1 MRRPPVFR
9 RLALAAAVALAVAGV
24 PAAAPAMI
32 TNGSFEQGDFTGWFR
47 GGDRSIQDSSFGVT
61 PPDGSNQVLLTT
73 INDGVNDPLE
83 PASFSG
89 NSAFPER
96 FLEDFLELPRGTF
109 DALSPSGAEATETSA
124 VGQDFTAQAGSTLRF
139 EWNFLTDETDIDP
152 SFDDFAVVYVEETTT
167 DTVVSSSV
175 LVNVAAASFQ
185 PSATPFDSET
195 GYQTTEIELPSTGVP
210 VNGNYTFAVAVFD
223 VQDQL
228 VPSAL
233 LVDNVQLLPPVPEAA
248 TMLMVGLGLFGL
260 AWLSRPRRGGPPGK
274 PGPPAAG

>member
-1 MRRPPVFR
+1 MCRPPGAQRIV
-9 RLALAAAVALAVAGV
+9 LAAAVALAAAVV
-24 PAAAPAMI
+24 PASAPAMI
-32 TNGSFEQGDFTGWFR
+32 TNGSFEQGDLTGWFR
-47 GGDRSIQDSSFGVT
+47 GGDRSIQDASFGVT

-73 INDGVNDPLE
+73 INDGVNNALE
-83 PASFSG
+83 PDSFSG

-167 DTVVSSSV
+167 STVVSSSV

-233 LVDNVQLLPPVPEAA
+233 LLDNVQLLPPVPEAA

-260 AWLSRPRRGGPPGK
+260 AWLSRPRGGGPPGK
-274 PGPPAAG
+274 PGSPAAS